1 MTQIILASCEP
12 RTLLSHMALYGL
24 GAILES
30 EGVRDVRLGW
40 TDSGDPR
47 PYVSVPEADEI
58 GLASLARRHAQS
70 LNGEDSWVQQ
80 DVTLSGSPYGLMSP
94 RLSTF
99 KEDGKWAEVQQA
111 RGIVLEELTA
121 DHRWLDLRYLA
132 ALGEPCYWSLN
143 QKGEPVQDSG
153 ASRLE
158 MQPRNRGSEFVGSRL
173 RKVAATVAAREPAR
187 ILSGLRGESVTDE
200 AGGGKLDSRTATGFS
215 SPGPADNAL
224 AWCALW
230 GISQF
235 PIAMRVGGT
244 ARTSGHLSGGR
255 REWFYVPMWRGP
267 WCPARLRSVLASQ
280 FPRVLASSGLG
291 LTDYTETEVSAARAW
306 LRSRHVD
313 GVMRFPVERFGS
325 DNAPER
331 RAMRGEAVSVHGG
344 A

>member
-1 MTQIILASCEP
+1 MTEIVLSGCEP

-47 PYVSVPEADEI
+47 PYIAMPAADAL
-58 GLASLARRHAQS
+58 GLAALVGRHARS
-70 LNGEDSWVQQ
+70 LDGADSWVRR
-80 DVTLSGSPYGLMSP
+80 DVTLNGSPYGLMSP

-111 RGIVLEELTA
+111 RGTVLDKLTA
-121 DHRWLDLRYLA
+121 ERRWLDLRYLA

-143 QKGEPVQDSG
+143 QKGEPVQDNG

-187 ILSGLRGESVTDE
+187 ILAGLRGESVSDE
-200 AGGGKLDSRTATGFS
+200 AGGDKPDSRTATGFA

-224 AWCALW
+224 AWCALL

-244 ARTSGHLSGGR
+244 ARTSGHLSGAR
-255 REWFYVPMWRGP
+255 REWFYVPMWRGL
-267 WCPARLRSVLASQ
+267 WHPARLRSVLASQ

-291 LTDYTETEVSAARAW
+291 LTEYTETEVSAARAW
-306 LRSRHVD
+306 LRSRRVE
-313 GVMRFPVERFGS
+313 GVMRFPIERFGS

-331 RAMRGEAVSVHGG
+331 RAMRGEAVPVQGT